1 MHKHSVDSLIFGCRN
16 GHLEVCLI
24 QHADGPATGQWGIPG
39 DFLYDNES
47 LEDAAVRT
55 LRTRT
60 GIDDIYLDQ
69 LHTFSALDRYPGE
82 RVITTAYYSLV
93 RPQDYEA
100 VAGAHE
106 LDAQWFSVK
115 QLPEL
120 MYDHQSIIE
129 FGIQHLR
136 HKIRHAPIGFNL
148 LPDKFTLLELQK
160 LYEAI
165 LDIELNKPNFRRK
178 MLRMDLLVDCQ
189 EKQTGGAHRAAQLYR
204 FDHATYQNLQDQ
216 GFVFEL

>member
-1 MHKHSVDSLIFGCRN
+1 
-16 GHLEVCLI
+16 
-24 QHADGPATGQWGIPG
+24 
-39 DFLYDNES
+39 
-47 LEDAAVRT
+47 
-55 LRTRT
+55 
-60 GIDDIYLDQ
+60 
-69 LHTFSALDRYPGE
+69 
-82 RVITTAYYSLV
+82 
-93 RPQDYEA
+93 
-100 VAGAHE
+100 
-106 LDAQWFSVK
+106 
-115 QLPEL
+115 
-120 MYDHQSIIE
+120 MYDHGSIIQY
-129 FGIQHLR
+129 GIQHLR

-204 FDHATYQNLQDQ
+204 FDHATYQKLQDQ